1 MDFSQDTTSD
11 LTFISCKLEQ
21 NVWQIVLQLSKN
33 CYLKNGTQR
42 SLNLIKNGN
51 CVRYFTQIL
60 IPPKDLGVR
69 LSKECEDYQNV
80 LDQVK
85 YRVDWAKYQEMQK
98 RKEEE
103 ALERER
109 GKQIS

>member
-1 MDFSQDTTSD
+1 MKKKTQSLFLNSISYLNLNLVDTKVQSDTTP
-11 LTFISCKLEQ
+11 
-21 NVWQIVLQLSKN
+21 LQ
-33 CYLKNGTQR
+33 
-42 SLNLIKNGN
+42 
-51 CVRYFTQIL
+51 VL
-60 IPPKDLGVR
+60 IPPKDLGGK
-69 LSKECEDYQNV
+69 LSKECEDYQTV

-109 GKQIS
+109 GLLASPVLFNVLVAS

>member
-1 MDFSQDTTSD
+1 
-11 LTFISCKLEQ
+11 
-21 NVWQIVLQLSKN
+21 
-33 CYLKNGTQR
+33 
-42 SLNLIKNGN
+42 
-51 CVRYFTQIL
+51 
-60 IPPKDLGVR
+60 
-69 LSKECEDYQNV
+69 V

-109 GKQIS
+109 GKKLDNGSIPCYILYNRLTIFTKVTGPIEGVSVQLKYQKYHNRQETKKVFGPVKVDWRIQFFIHPFRGYMI